1 MNLIG
6 YEPWNALNLAHR
18 DLSRLLGLGG
28 FGHKE
33 SEHSPAWRKQWS
45 PAVDVREEDDRFV
58 LTVDLPG
65 IDPKAVKITAEKGVL
80 TISGERH
87 LGGKAE
93 GKDYRRV
100 ESVYGEFLRQF
111 NLPESADLD
120 GISARG
126 EHGVLEISIAKQ
138 AQVQPRRIDVN

>member
-33 SEHSPAWRKQWS
+33 SEHSPAWREQWS

-87 LGGKAE
+87 LAGRPKERTIVVSNRFTASSCGSSTC
-93 GKDYRRV
+93 R
-100 ESVYGEFLRQF
+100 
-111 NLPESADLD
+111 N
-120 GISARG
+120 
-126 EHGVLEISIAKQ
+126 
-138 AQVQPRRIDVN
+138 QPTWMASRHVVSMVFWRFRSPNKHKYSQGASM